1 VTGPLAGVRIVEMA
15 GIGPGPV
22 CGMLL
27 ADLGAEVTVVDRK
40 GAQLQLGG
48 SDPATDITRRG
59 KRSIAL
65 DLKAPGAA
73 EVVLKLVEQSDGLVE
88 GFRPGVMERLG
99 LGPETCLARN
109 PRLVFGRLTGWG
121 QSGPLAPVAGH
132 DLNYVALTGI
142 LHHTGQRTSPPTIP
156 ATIVGDVGG
165 GALFMAL
172 GLVSGIL
179 NARATG
185 RGQVV
190 DAAIVDGCAVMSSL
204 IQGARLMGRW
214 SDRRES
220 NFLDGAAHWYD
231 SYECADGRYVTVG
244 ALEPQFYRLLLEK
257 LGLQGQGLEEAH
269 FDVRRWPELSEKFAA
284 IFRTR
289 TQAEWCELLE
299 GTDVCFAPVLT
310 FGEAMDHPHS
320 VARGTYRE
328 VHGVR
333 QPAPAPRFSAT
344 PAEIGRAPV
353 EIGADTP
360 QVLAALG
367 YSAEQADRLA
377 GTGVI

>member
-1 VTGPLAGVRIVEMA
+1 MGPLQGLRIVEMA

-40 GAQLQLGG
+40 GSTLQLGPTEPKN
-48 SDPATDITRRG
+48 DLTRRG

-65 DLKAPGAA
+65 DLKASGAA
-73 EVVLKLVEQSDGLVE
+73 EVVLRLIEKADGLIE

-99 LGPETCLARN
+99 LGPDVCLARN

-132 DLNYVALTGI
+132 DLNYVALSGI
-142 LHHTGQRTSPPTIP
+142 LHYTGQRSSPPTIP

-165 GALFMAL
+165 GAMFMAL

-179 NARATG
+179 NSRATG
-185 RGQVV
+185 QGQVV
-190 DAAIVDGCAVMSSL
+190 DAAIVDGCAVMSAL

-231 SYECADGRYVTVG
+231 SYQCSDGLYVTVG
-244 ALEPQFYRLLLEK
+244 ALEPQFYALLLEK
-257 LGLQGQGLEEAH
+257 LGLAGQGLEGAH

-289 TQAEWCELLE
+289 TRTEWCELLE

-310 FGEAMDHPHS
+310 LGEAMDHPHHQ
-320 VARGTYRE
+320 ARGTYRE
-328 VHGVR
+328 VNGVR
-333 QPAPAPRFSAT
+333 QAAPAPRFSAT
-344 PAEIGRAPV
+344 PGEIGRAPV
-353 EIGADTP
+353 AIGTDTQ
-360 QVLAALG
+360 QVLEALG
-367 YSAEQADRLA
+367 YSTAEATALSQA
-377 GTGVI
+377 GVV

>member
-1 VTGPLAGVRIVEMA
+1 MGPLAGVRIVEMS

-22 CGMLL
+22 CGMML
-27 ADLGAEVTVVDRK
+27 ADLGADVTVVDRK
-40 GAQLQLGG
+40 GATLQLGPTEPKN
-48 SDPATDITRRG
+48 DLTRRG

-65 DLKAPGAA
+65 DLKTPGAA
-73 EVVLKLVEQSDGLVE
+73 EVVLKLVESADGLIE

-99 LGPETCLARN
+99 LGPEACLARN

-142 LHHTGQRTSPPTIP
+142 LHHAGQRNAPPTIP

-172 GLVSGIL
+172 GIVSGIL

-185 RGQVV
+185 KGQVV
-190 DAAIVDGCAVMSSL
+190 DAAIVDGCAVMSALMQS
-204 IQGARLMGRW
+204 ARLMGRW

-231 SYECADGRYVTVG
+231 SYQCSDGLYVTVG

-257 LGLQGQGLEEAH
+257 LGLQGQGLEDAH
-269 FDVRRWPELSEKFAA
+269 FDVKRWPELSEKFAA

-289 TQAEWCELLE
+289 TRAEWCELLE
-299 GTDVCFAPVLT
+299 GTDVCFAPVLN
-310 FGEAMDHPHS
+310 FGEAMEHPHN
-320 VARGTYRE
+320 VARGTYPL
-328 VHGVR
+328 VNGVR

-344 PAEIGRAPV
+344 PSEIGRAPV
-353 EIGADTP
+353 PIGTDTRD
-360 QVLAALG
+360 VLASIG
-367 YSAEQADRLA
+367 CSEAEISGLA
-377 GTGVI
+377 GAGVI